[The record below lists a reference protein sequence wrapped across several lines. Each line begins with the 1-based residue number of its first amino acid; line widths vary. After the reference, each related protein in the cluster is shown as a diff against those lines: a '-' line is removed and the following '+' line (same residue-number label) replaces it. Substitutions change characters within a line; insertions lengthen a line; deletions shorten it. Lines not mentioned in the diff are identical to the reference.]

1 MHSNYI
7 QKKKILRAKFGLLL
21 LTLLFLYLDYN
32 FLKLGTISHSFP
44 GLLVSDIQEVQSMF
58 AKLLMKMR

>member
-7 QKKKILRAKFGLLL
+7 QKKKISRAKFGLLL

-32 FLKLGTISHSFP
+32 FLKLGTISHSFL
-44 GLLVSDIQEVQSMF
+44 GLLVCDIQ
-58 AKLLMKMR
+58 